1 MRNKWLILSVAL
13 IVLGIAG
20 FCKFFPKP
28 GSSAEAGEKVSYTF
42 QIRPILSDKCFK
54 CHGPDANKREAHL
67 RLDLPEGAFAEL
79 KDNPGRFALVPGQP
93 DSSELWRRVCSREED
108 YQMPPPQSHLS
119 LSEEEVKLIGRWIRQ
134 GAKYEPHWAFVAPV
148 KAPLP
153 EVKKKDWVKNEIDYF
168 VLKTMEKKN
177 LSPNDEASKAQ
188 LLKRI
193 SMDLTALPPSEGE
206 QDSFM
211 ANNNANAYEQWV
223 DHLLAKPAFGEKMA
237 VYWLDLARYADSYGY
252 QDDNVRTQ
260 WPWRDWVIHA
270 FNENMPYD
278 KFISWQLA
286 GDLLPKATK
295 EQILATAFNRNH
307 KFTEEGGVIDE
318 EYRVEYVVDR
328 TNTFGRGVLGMSVEC
343 AKCHDHKYD
352 PISQKEYYQLF
363 AFFNNTYEKGY
374 EGDVTQSKPAK
385 PPILVMNDSDL
396 RATMQFIH
404 KTDTGKLMVSV
415 MGERDTVRRTYVLRR
430 GNYDQHVDSVIASTP
445 KSILPFDTTIY
456 PRNRLGLSEWLVNK
470 KNPLT
475 ARVFVNQMWQEFF
488 GRGLVKTPGDFGMQG
503 ELPTHP
509 ELLDWLAVDFMEHD
523 WNIKRLIKQILMSA
537 TYRQSAAA
545 SKEKREKDPENIYLS
560 YAPRLRM
567 KAEFV
572 RDWVLASSG
581 LLVPVIGGPSV
592 KPYQPKGLWELA
604 SSGRGELAK
613 FRQDHGDK
621 LYRRGMY
628 TFIKLTV
635 PPPNMIIFDASNRD
649 ECWVK
654 RARTNTPLQA
664 LVMLNDPVVL
674 EASRVLAARLMKEE
688 KDSKV
693 IIQRAFKK
701 ILCRT
706 PTPAELNQMETIYQ
720 GQLSY
725 YQQHPG
731 EAARLLAVGE
741 YPLPLDIK
749 RDELAAQTEMVQTL
763 YNLDETIVKN

>member
-1 MRNKWLILSVAL
+1 MRNKWLVLIIVL

-20 FCKFFPKP
+20 FCKFFP
-28 GSSAEAGEKVSYTF
+28 GASASEGEEKVSYTF

-67 RLDLPEGAFAEL
+67 RLDIPQGAFAEL
-79 KDNPGRFALVPGQP
+79 KDNPGRFALVAGKL
-93 DSSELWRRVCSREED
+93 DSSELWKRVCSREED

-119 LSEEEVKLIGRWIRQ
+119 LTEEEVKLIGKWIRQ

-153 EVKKKDWVKNEIDYF
+153 AVKKKEWVKNEIDYF
-168 VLKTMEKKN
+168 VLHDMERKG
-177 LSPNDEASKAQ
+177 LEPNEEAQNGQ

-193 SMDLTALPPSEGE
+193 SMDLTALPPTEKE
-206 QDSFM
+206 QDDFLQNK
-211 ANNNANAYEQWV
+211 AANAYEKEV
-223 DHLLAKPAFGEKMA
+223 DMLLAKPQYGEKMA

-252 QDDNVRTQ
+252 QDDNIRTQ

-270 FNENMPYD
+270 FNENMPYNQ
-278 KFISWQLA
+278 FITWQLA
-286 GDLLPKATK
+286 GDLLPKASK

-307 KFTEEGGVIDE
+307 KFTEEGGVIPE
-318 EYRVEYVVDR
+318 EYRVEYVIDR

-352 PISQKEYYQLF
+352 PISQREYYQLF

-385 PPILVMNDSDL
+385 PPILVLNDTDIRETL
-396 RATMQFIH
+396 QFIR

-415 MGERDTVRRTYVLRR
+415 MGERDTLRPTYILRR
-430 GNYDQHVDSVIASTP
+430 GNYDQHLDSVLASTP
-445 KSILPFDTTIY
+445 KSILAFDTTKY
-456 PRNRLGLSEWLVNK
+456 PRNRLGLAEWLVDR
-470 KNPLT
+470 KNPLA
-475 ARVFVNQMWQEFF
+475 ARVFVNQIWQEFF

-509 ELLDWLAVDFMEHD
+509 ELLDWLAVDFMENG
-523 WNIKRLIKQILMSA
+523 WNIKRLVKQILMSA

-545 SKEKREKDPENIYLS
+545 NSEKREKDPDNIYLS

-572 RDWVLASSG
+572 RDWVLSSSG
-581 LLVPVIGGPSV
+581 LLVPTIGGSSV

-613 FRQDHGDK
+613 FKQDHGDK
-621 LYRRGMY
+621 LYRRGLY

-635 PPPNMIIFDASNRD
+635 PPPSMIIFDASNRD

-654 RARTNTPLQA
+654 RSRTNTPLQA

-674 EASRVLAARLMKEE
+674 EASRVLAADLMKDQKET
-688 KDSKV
+688 SG
-693 IIQRAFKK
+693 IIKHAFKK
-701 ILCRT
+701 ILCRE
-706 PTPAELNQMETIYQ
+706 PTDQEVSQLNSLYQ
-720 GQLSY
+720 GQKANFQNNPAAAAQFLS
-725 YQQHPG
+725 
-731 EAARLLAVGE
+731 VGE
-741 YPLPLDIK
+741 YPLPLGVDKI
-749 RDELAAQTEMVQTL
+749 ELAANTEIIHTL